1 MKKILLLLYF
11 FALFGLTM
19 LAQTGQPRIVHSKE
33 QSAIHVPPQ
42 EAPPCLERI
51 YSNLGKSKTDL
62 YETEIGWGIFG
73 PNSSSGF
80 TEFVG
85 MPFTPKSNAQVEQV
99 RVALWYFG
107 SGANQV
113 NLSIYADAGG
123 GPGTLL
129 AGPVTV
135 TNLPPSGTCC
145 SLAVAKFTRLAVTCG
160 TRYWVVADTPLTGIG
175 SDSEAT
181 WAFIPTHIP
190 QAFNNGSGWSVDNGL
205 TQEAAG
211 EVLGVRDDSVSWRCR

>member
-1 MKKILLLLYF
+1 MKKNLLFLCFLAVF
-11 FALFGLTM
+11 DLTM
-19 LAQTGQPRIVHSKE
+19 LAQTGRPRIVHSKE

-42 EAPPCLERI
+42 EAPACLERI

-73 PNSSSGF
+73 PDSNSGF

-85 MPFTPKSNAQVEQV
+85 MPFTSKSNAQVEQV

-107 SGANQV
+107 GANQV
-113 NLSIYADAGG
+113 NLSIYADASGA
-123 GPGTLL
+123 PGTLL

-145 SLAVAKFTRLAVTCG
+145 TLAVAKFTPLAVTCG
-160 TRYWVVADTPLTGIG
+160 AHYWVVADTPLTGIG

-190 QAFNNGSGWSVDNGL
+190 QAFSNGSGWSVDNGL
-205 TQEAAG
+205 TEEAAG